1 MMFWDSSAIIPLCIE
16 EPQTK
21 LVQQLI
27 RKDGSIAAWW
37 GSLIECYSAF
47 ARLRREGFLKVE
59 AEGHVRDILA
69 ILSDTWTEIEPGA
82 DIREIAGRLLMIHP
96 LHAADALQLSA
107 ALIWSGK
114 RPKGHHFV
122 CLDTRLREAARKEG
136 FALLPI
142 DMP

>member
-47 ARLRREGFLKVE
+47 ARLRREGFLK
-59 AEGHVRDILA
+59 AEEEDHVRDILT
-69 ILSDTWTEIEPGA
+69 ILSDAWTEIEPGA
-82 DIREIAGRLLMIHP
+82 DIRDIAGRLLMIHS
-96 LHAADALQLSA
+96 LHAADALQLAS
-107 ALIWSGK
+107 ALIWAGK

-122 CLDTRLREAARKEG
+122 CLDVKLREAARKEG
-136 FALLPI
+136 FALFPI